1 MSVIQ
6 ARGVTFHTQEL
17 GPRAP
22 GAPGVVMLHGLFTG
36 SLAAWYF
43 TAAPAL
49 ARSRRVLLFDLRG
62 HGRSERAP
70 SGYDLATMAGD
81 LDALAA
87 AFQAGDGA
95 PPAPLDLV
103 GHSYGAL
110 VALRFAL
117 DHPAR
122 VRRLALVEAPL
133 PPSRFG
139 DLEEFAARAPAEMAE
154 ALPEGMRAAFG
165 HTGRRS
171 TRLIA
176 SLRFLAEES
185 SLLADLRAE
194 PDIPDTALARLS
206 CPVLCVYGDR
216 SSCRPVGDRLARAL
230 PDARLV
236 VLPGGHY
243 LHLDATEALTAA
255 LVEFLDG

>member
-1 MSVIQ
+1 MSVTE

-17 GPRAP
+17 GPPAP
-22 GAPGVVMLHGLFTG
+22 DAPGVVMIHGLFTG

-43 TAAPAL
+43 TAAPEI
-49 ARSRRVLLFDLRG
+49 ARFRRVLLYDLRG
-62 HGRSERAP
+62 HGRSERTP

-87 AFQAGDGA
+87 AFQGQAG
-95 PPAPLDLV
+95 APLDLI

-139 DLEEFAARAPAEMAE
+139 ELDAFAARAPAEMAE
-154 ALPEGMRAAFG
+154 ALPEGLRAALG
-165 HTGRRS
+165 HAGRRGA
-171 TRLIA
+171 RLVE
-176 SLRFLAEES
+176 SLRFLAEDS

-194 PDIPDTALARLS
+194 PDVPDDALARVS

-216 SSCRPVGDRLARAL
+216 SICRPVGDRLARAL

-243 LHLDATEALTAA
+243 LHLDASAALTAA